1 MKKQNSAGLERE
13 EGPRGAGEAIQIIQE
28 PSPWEDAK
36 AFLASF
42 EQVAKACQWPREE
55 WAARLLPA
63 LSGDAQQSLGN
74 MEARDR
80 EDYRKVKAAILHW
93 EANRTETLRQHFRQ
107 FRSREVEDPRQIYS
121 QLQELCC
128 QWLRPERHSKEQIL
142 ELLILEQFL
151 AILPPELRSWI
162 KASSPENG
170 TQAAALVDVF
180 VMNHQSGAKNWKWQ
194 DSLSADEE
202 SLDSV
207 QRKVYKEDTQN
218 SKGEIHLLCRETKH
232 SGHFSLPLSP
242 EGQGKGEAG
251 PEKQMTFGDTGV
263 VKPSQTEPGPKTM
276 FWQVL
281 QEDSEN
287 LNTLE
292 GFLVPKSGLASHME
306 KEEEM
311 LVQFLEDKERLP
323 GQDPG
328 DVKRIKEEYSE
339 EDEPGPNETWESS
352 TEATQVDIPGTSE
365 VHKQRCESQ
374 GLQVKKEY
382 TECSEGLSATSS
394 KTYRVE
400 AEGGKPLFSKC
411 ERKYKLGPFQM
422 YVGECPVLET
432 NLQQKCV
439 LEQHAV
445 PLIGKKQCT
454 LYECVKEDNL
464 AGHQSQGEAA
474 DRWPNCGESIHS
486 RKSFESHQGVHTKR
500 SLCECPE
507 GKKSFRYRQNLLNH
521 QKRHTGEK
529 LHRCPKCGKIFLDK
543 EELTRHKITHAEERP
558 FECPQCGK
566 CFKKKD
572 HLTRHKMTHRWKEG
586 N

>member
-194 DSLSADEE
+194 
-202 SLDSV
+202 
-207 QRKVYKEDTQN
+207 
-218 SKGEIHLLCRETKH
+218 
-232 SGHFSLPLSP
+232 
-242 EGQGKGEAG
+242 
-251 PEKQMTFGDTGV
+251 KQMTFGDTGV